1 MKKYKLSRGV
11 FIAVEGV
18 DGTGKTTQ
26 VMRLKEHFY
35 RKGIPVSTF
44 KEPTDGRYGQ
54 MIRQIGLIGRHLYT
68 PDEELDLFLSDRK
81 EDLEKNIIPAIQRKE
96 LVIIDRYYFSNIA
109 YQGALGVDKEHIL
122 IENEKIALKPDLV
135 IILNCAVR
143 VGLSRI
149 RNSRNET
156 PNHFEKEEYL
166 EDVKKIFLSMSGPAI
181 QIIDSTPDEDTV
193 FNHVKN
199 IVQDVIAPFT
209 YPIEEQTDLF
219 AVDPADQQ
227 VIFSKN

>member
-18 DGTGKTTQ
+18 DGAGKTTQ

-227 VIFSKN
+227 VTFSKN